1 MKRQRSLWAAV
12 LFCIFAIVF
21 TGCGNG
27 AETDQSGDQNET
39 KAAADGNRNILEDYV
54 RGIAEDSDVI
64 AGEEFDAN
72 SDTPGLISYAI
83 LETNDGKGNQLLTVS
98 DKGNKP
104 AVLEVQLFGTEGE
117 TVKEIDSE
125 TIDFNDA
132 ECFGGEYDLFLTN
145 CNGDDYLFVKR
156 NNVVDSSSC
165 FSEGLLYSIG
175 ESIEKQLDAQASG
188 ATEGFGFLINDG
200 EPITASFEDLPVVF
214 SDWADEAN
222 GYLQKAGLSCE
233 GDYYDTYSLDPLME
247 AMPNHDSENPSEKQL
262 CFIRKGR
269 QENGKVDDFEHADIM
284 EINDFTGAFK
294 L

>member
-1 MKRQRSLWAAV
+1 MKRQWSLWAVV

-27 AETDQSGDQNET
+27 SETDQSENQNET

-54 RGIAEDSDVI
+54 RGMAEDSNVI
-64 AGEEFDAN
+64 IEEEFDVN
-72 SDTPGLISYAI
+72 SDTPGLISFAI

-125 TIDFNDA
+125 TIDFNDT

-145 CNGDDYLFVKR
+145 CNGEDYLFIKR
-156 NNVVDSSSC
+156 NNAVDSSSC
-165 FSEGLLYSIG
+165 FSEGILYRIG
-175 ESIEKQLDAQASG
+175 KSIEKQLDAQASG

-200 EPITASFEDLPVVF
+200 EPIMASFEDLPGVF
-214 SDWADEAN
+214 SNWAEEAN
-222 GYLQKAGLSCE
+222 KYLQKAGLNCE

-247 AMPNHDSENPSEKQL
+247 AMPNYDAGNPSEKHL

-269 QENGKVDDFEHADIM
+269 QENGKVGDFEHADIM
-284 EINDFTGAFK
+284 EINDYTGA
-294 L
+294 LTL